1 MSNPRH
7 VSRPRSNLRR
17 FVLDISPLRDLRDYR
32 LLWTG
37 QSVNVIGNQ
46 ITRVAL
52 PFQVYVLTHSTL
64 AVAGLS
70 LVQLVP
76 LLLFSLGGG
85 SLADAFDRRKLLL
98 VTQSGLALSSL
109 ALAIV
114 SLQTSPPLLLLFAI
128 AFVAASFSAIDW
140 PARSSA
146 VARLVP
152 AHRLPAAIA
161 LNQVSLNAGSIIGP
175 AIGGLVLAT
184 VGVSGAYALDV
195 VTFAVFIAAIT
206 SLSPIPPL
214 VAGARPGMA
223 AILEGLRFVRGRRV
237 LLSTFAIDLNAMIFG
252 MPNALFP
259 ALALDVFRAGPIGVG
274 LLNAAPALGA
284 FLGAVISGAVTRIRR
299 VGRGIIVAVAVWG
312 IAIVLFGLSTLLP
325 LSIALP
331 LALAS
336 LAVAGGA
343 DVLSAVL
350 RGSVLQLATPDE
362 LRGRVSAIH
371 IVVVTSGPRIGDI
384 EAAAVA
390 SVIGAQLSALSGG
403 ILCLLGVFVVARL
416 YPELD
421 RHEAVAAPTMPPA
434 EPPATPPAEPVAA

>member
-1 MSNPRH
+1 M
-7 VSRPRSNLRR
+7 
-17 FVLDISPLRDLRDYR
+17 LDLSPLRDLRDYR

-76 LLLFSLGGG
+76 LLLFALGGG
-85 SLADAFDRRKLLL
+85 SLADSFDRRKLLL
-98 VTQSGLALSSL
+98 VTQTGLALSSL

-114 SLQTSPPLLLLFAI
+114 SLQASPPLALLFAI

-146 VARLVP
+146 VPRLVP
-152 AHRLPAAIA
+152 AHRLPSAIA
-161 LNQVSLNAGSIIGP
+161 LNQLSLNAGSIIGP
-175 AIGGLVLAT
+175 AIGGVVLAT
-184 VGVSGAYALDV
+184 FGVSGAYALDV
-195 VTFAVFIAAIT
+195 VTFAVFIAAIAA
-206 SLSPIPPL
+206 LRPIPPL
-214 VAGARPGMA
+214 LVGARQGMVA
-223 AILEGLRFVRGRRV
+223 AILEGLRFVRQRRV

-259 ALALDVFRAGPIGVG
+259 ALALDVFHAGPIGVG
-274 LLNAAPALGA
+274 LMNAAPALGA

-299 VGRGIIVAVAVWG
+299 VGRGIIVAVAAWG
-312 IAIVLFGLSTLLP
+312 IAILLFGLATLLP

-331 LALAS
+331 FALVF
-336 LAVAGGA
+336 LAVAGAA

-350 RGSVLQLATPDE
+350 RGSVVQLATPDE

-390 SVIGAQLSALSGG
+390 SVIGAQLSAISGG
-403 ILCLLGVFVVARL
+403 ILCLLGVFVVARW

-421 RHEAVAAPTMPPA
+421 RHEGAAAPTGPPA
-434 EPPATPPAEPVAA
+434 EPPAESVAA

>member
-7 VSRPRSNLRR
+7 VSRPRPSLRR
-17 FVLDISPLRDLRDYR
+17 FMLDVSPLRDFRDYR
-32 LLWTG
+32 LLWSG

-52 PFQVYVLTHSTL
+52 PYQVYVLTHSTL

-76 LLLFSLGGG
+76 LLLFALGGG

-114 SLQTSPPLLLLFAI
+114 SLQTSPPLLLLFGI

-146 VARLVP
+146 VPRLVP
-152 AHRLPAAIA
+152 PNRLPAAIA
-161 LNQVSLNAGSIIGP
+161 LGQVSLNAGSIIGP
-175 AIGGLVLAT
+175 AIGGVVLAT

-195 VTFAVFIAAIT
+195 VTFAVFIAAIAA
-206 SLSPIPPL
+206 LRPIPPL
-214 VAGARPGMA
+214 VAGARPGMS
-223 AILEGLRFVRGRRV
+223 AILDGLRFVRQRRV
-237 LLSTFAIDLNAMIFG
+237 ILSTFAIDLNAMIFG

-284 FLGAVISGAVTRIRR
+284 FVGAVISGAVTRIRR

-312 IAIVLFGLSTLLP
+312 IAIVLFGLSTILP
-325 LSIALP
+325 LSVAMP
-331 LALAS
+331 LALVS

-350 RGSVLQLATPDE
+350 RSSVVQLATPDE

-403 ILCLLGVFVVARL
+403 ILCLLGVFVVARW

-421 RHEAVAAPTMPPA
+421 RHEAVASPTKPPA
-434 EPPATPPAEPVAA
+434 EPPAEPVAA